1 MKMADEVQKSLLP
14 RRMTDFE
21 GADIA
26 GASLYCT
33 DAGGDY
39 YDYFRLPGGCLG
51 IVVADVSGHGVSSAL
66 HMATARA
73 HLISGVE
80 AYAGGTHLIQAVN
93 RFLTRDIQETGWFIT
108 LFWLVIDPERRRLA
122 WIRAGHEA
130 ALFYDPLRDR
140 FDRLEGAGMALGV
153 ASDQRYQEYEKQGW
167 AVGSI
172 VFMGT
177 DGLQETRN
185 PKGQMYGDAPLRQ
198 IIRAHRDQSAA
209 AIKEAILQSVDAYR
223 ADRPQED
230 DTTLVVIKLK

>member
-1 MKMADEVQKSLLP
+1 MKLADEVQKSLLP
-14 RRMTDFE
+14 RRVADFE
-21 GADIA
+21 GTDIA

-73 HLISGVE
+73 YLISGVE
-80 AYAGGTHLIQAVN
+80 AYAGGPHLIQEVN
-93 RFLTRDIQETGWFIT
+93 RLLTRDIQETGWFIT
-108 LFWLVIDPERRRLA
+108 LFWLEIDPERRRLT

-130 ALFYDPLRDR
+130 ALLYDPVRDR

-153 ASDQRYQEYEKQGW
+153 ASDHRYQEYEKQGW
-167 AVGSI
+167 AAGSI
-172 VFMGT
+172 ILMGT

-185 PKGQMYGDAPLRQ
+185 PQGQMYGNAPLRH
-198 IIRAHRDQSAA
+198 IIRTHRDQSAA
-209 AIKEAILQSVDAYR
+209 AIKDAILQSVDATAR
-223 ADRPQED
+223 TGRGKTIRPWWSSN
-230 DTTLVVIKLK
+230 